1 MTEKYNARPWHLL
14 NKDKYPRSDESIEEK
29 RFCIC
34 EGCPSLISGVCKEC
48 GCFMK
53 QKVKLELAYCP
64 LGKW

>member
-1 MTEKYNARPWHLL
+1 MDEKYNARPWHLL
-14 NKDKYPRSDESIEEK
+14 NKEKYPRSDESIEEK
-29 RFCIC
+29 RFSIC

-53 QKVKLELAYCP
+53 QKVKLELASCP